1 MCFINCLFPSV
12 CIIVSE
18 IYMPLRR
25 LCIIFN
31 RRCDRLLSLSPVCD
45 KVTSYDADEDFV
57 HTCWVGAMSF
67 FPDGYSIVKWF
78 PAVSS
83 PLCPSLSCLPPNR
96 LNCLLNLIT
105 ARMVYILIWCSP
117 ECTVFHQG
125 PWGRNTI
132 NLEDACLLYTKN
144 IMESTVGHQ
153 LSEGIYVIPYANISF
168 WLSSP
173 ILKTKAFFDSM
184 DGSPLRWETEDI
196 NLGWMLPF
204 PELLTFVR
212 GPNPRP
218 RELCLSLGCSVLPPE
233 AAETP
238 WVRPRRASF

>member
-1 MCFINCLFPSV
+1 MNPATSIIKHQVILCFINCLFPSV

-18 IYMPLRR
+18 IYMPLRW

-31 RRCDRLLSLSPVCD
+31 GRFDRLLSLSARVCD

-96 LNCLLNLIT
+96 INCLLNLIT
-105 ARMVYILIWCSP
+105 ARMAHILILCSP

-125 PWGRNTI
+125 PWEKNTI
-132 NLEDACLLYTKN
+132 NLEDACLLFAKHVTGSAVN
-144 IMESTVGHQ
+144 HHLFQ
-153 LSEGIYVIPYANISF
+153 GIYAEHLWHPLCSCFFSF
-168 WLSSP
+168 SSP
-173 ILKTKAFFDSM
+173 ALETKFV
-184 DGSPLRWETEDI
+184 
-196 NLGWMLPF
+196 
-204 PELLTFVR
+204 LLT
-212 GPNPRP
+212 
-218 RELCLSLGCSVLPPE
+218 L
-233 AAETP
+233 
-238 WVRPRRASF
+238 